1 MSETVDIEE
10 AKEIIRTLEDAIGMA
25 QARNDY
31 DGANELY
38 LHQQRV
44 YRLLPGGDQ
53 PAVGEAGV
61 TV

>member
-1 MSETVDIEE
+1 MAIETIEE
-10 AKEIIRTLEDAIGMA
+10 AKSLIRDLEDAMELA

-31 DGANELY
+31 DMANELY

-53 PAVGEAGV
+53 PTVGEGGV